1 MTLLQPDFSL
11 IKEGD
16 SCKDQFRVAYENR
29 YTWPN
34 SFSGYYGRVKFKSTT
49 DSVEG
54 SFNVDSKLK
63 FQVDDINNE
72 IIRNSISSQLWE
84 VTIHRVRRSFAEVH
98 KDNTF
103 TLGGLNENGYEI
115 IVGGKNQGDCY
126 RIKNGYISMVYRN
139 IHGKYVLIYTQDI
152 IDTNSGYL
160 SRKYTSEY
168 KDPSSGV
175 ALSPKSHYEDKFTP
189 LFKDRLWVLTK
200 RTIQGQQENAK
211 FSQSFEFTDLKKGK

>member
-49 DSVEG
+49 DSAEG
-54 SFNVDSKLK
+54 TFTVDSNLK
-63 FQVDDINNE
+63 SQVDGINNE

-84 VTIHRVRRSFAEVH
+84 VTIHRVRRSFEEVH

-103 TLGGLNENGYEI
+103 TLGGLNANGYEI
-115 IVGGKNQGDCY
+115 IVGGKNEGDCY
-126 RIKNGYISMVYRN
+126 RIKNGYVSMVYRN

-152 IDTNSGYL
+152 IDTHSGYL
-160 SRKYTSEY
+160 SHKYSSQY
-168 KDPSSGV
+168 KDPSSGES
-175 ALSPKSHYEDKFTP
+175 LTTRSHYEDTFKP
-189 LFKDRLWVLTK
+189 LFHEGPWVLTK
-200 RTIQGQQENAK
+200 RTIEGKQESDN
-211 FSQSFEFTDLKKGK
+211 FLQSFEFTDLKKYK